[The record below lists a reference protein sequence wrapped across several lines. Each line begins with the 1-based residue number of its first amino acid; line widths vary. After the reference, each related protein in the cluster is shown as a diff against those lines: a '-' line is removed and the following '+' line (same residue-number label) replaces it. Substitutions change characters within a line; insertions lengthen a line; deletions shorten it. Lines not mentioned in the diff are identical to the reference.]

1 MKKVL
6 FVCLGNI
13 CRSPAA
19 EGAMVHLI
27 KQKGLEAGFL
37 IDSAGTS
44 GFHEGDDPD
53 HRMIAQAKLRNI
65 LLPSKSRPLLKSDFE
80 KFDLIVCMDK
90 SNLSN
95 AKKIAEDDRY
105 AMKLSMMTDYF
116 QNSDFKKRFN
126 EIPDP
131 YYGSKKDFDLVL
143 DLVLDASEGLLK
155 KIHE

>member
-1 MKKVL
+1 
-6 FVCLGNI
+6 
-13 CRSPAA
+13 
-19 EGAMVHLI
+19 MVHLI

-90 SNLSN
+90 SNFSN
-95 AKKIAEDDRY
+95 AKRIAEDEKH
-105 AMKLSMMTDYF
+105 AAKLRMMTDYF
-116 QNSDFKKRFN
+116 QNEDLKKRFH

-143 DLVLDASEGLLK
+143 DLVLDACEGLLK